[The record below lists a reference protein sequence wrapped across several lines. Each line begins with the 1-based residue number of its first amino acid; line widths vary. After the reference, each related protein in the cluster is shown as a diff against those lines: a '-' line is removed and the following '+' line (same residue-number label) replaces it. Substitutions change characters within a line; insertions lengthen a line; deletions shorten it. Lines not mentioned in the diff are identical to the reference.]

1 MELYIFRHGIA
12 DDARPGQSDSE
23 RALTAEGKKKLRS
36 VLKIAKLAAV
46 APTLVMSSP
55 LRRAVETAAIAV
67 DVLGYKGEVLTS
79 STLVPSGR
87 PEAVWDEL
95 RVHKDESQVLLAGH
109 EPLFSGL
116 TAFLLQSPNLQVD
129 FKKGTIVRID
139 LEKFGAEPRGVL
151 KWMLIPRL
159 AK

>member
-1 MELYIFRHGIA
+1 MELYILRHGIA
-12 DDARPGQSDSE
+12 DEGRAGQADSE

-36 VLKIAKLAAV
+36 VLKVARLGGV
-46 APTLVMSSP
+46 APTLMITSP
-55 LRRAVETAAIAV
+55 LRRAVETADIAV
-67 DVLGYKGEVLTS
+67 EVLGYKGDVLRS
-79 STLVPSGR
+79 DVLIPSAR

-95 RVHKDESQVLLAGH
+95 RVHKDEQQILLAGH

-116 TAFLLQSPNLQVD
+116 TAYLLQSPNLQVD
-129 FKKGTIVRID
+129 FKKGAIVRID
-139 LEKFGAEPRGVL
+139 LEKFSSEPRGVL